1 MKMNEY
7 MTFRG
12 SIYSLTIFI
21 VAWMIAWCICDY
33 EIKSFADVVSK
44 SLITLFIMIIT
55 YPLTVLFLG
64 TLLKIADKKIR
75 QKLRL
80 SL

>member
-1 MKMNEY
+1 MKDY

-21 VAWMIAWCICDY
+21 TAWMIAWCICDL
-33 EIKSFADVVSK
+33 EIKSFADAVSK

-64 TLLKIADKKIR
+64 TFLKFIDIQIR
-75 QKLRL
+75 KRLRRKL
-80 SL
+80 